1 MEKLQP
7 TRFFLGANTKN
18 GFSSLYDRFTDPAAG
33 DFLWIIKGGPGCG
46 KSTFMKQIG
55 AAAEAVGQRVEYI
68 HCSGDPDSL
77 DAVHLPDR
85 RIAYVDGTAPH
96 VIEPRYP
103 GASELYLDL
112 GSFIDAGALESA
124 LPDITELMQSY
135 KADYAAAYTH
145 LSAAAA
151 LLPRN
156 YPGLYG
162 ASETEKIERKL
173 AGLASRELRGG
184 SGRKE
189 QRRFISAWTC
199 RGRAI
204 LEDTL
209 SALCPRLY
217 TVDNE
222 FGLGNEYLARLAA
235 LAGSRDNSIIV
246 CPDPLEP
253 NKTECVIFPDRGLGF
268 IAVDRQT
275 GLTLSP
281 YRHLR
286 LDALIQPS
294 LSPETRTAL
303 RRRRRESGMLLDAAV
318 GLLASAKAKHDEL
331 ELLYRPHVDFE
342 GVSALARD
350 HIRWLC

>member
-7 TRFFLGANTKN
+7 TRFFLGANSKN

-55 AAAEAVGQRVEYI
+55 AAAEAAGQRVEYI

-77 DAVHLPDR
+77 DAVRLPER

-124 LPDITELMQSY
+124 LPEITELMQSY

-145 LSAAAA
+145 LSAAAT
-151 LLPRN
+151 LLPKN
-156 YPGLYG
+156 YPGIFG
-162 ASETEKIERKL
+162 EAEAEKIEKKL

-184 SGRKE
+184 SGKKE
-189 QRRFISAWTC
+189 QRRFISGWTC
-199 RGRAI
+199 QGRRT
-204 LEDTL
+204 LEQTL

-217 TVDNE
+217 TLDNE
-222 FGLGNEYLARLAA
+222 LGLGNAYLSRLAA
-235 LAGSRDNSIIV
+235 MARERGNSIIV

-253 NKTECVIFPDRGLGF
+253 EKTECVLFPDRGLGF
-268 IAVDRQT
+268 IAVERSAP
-275 GLTLSP
+275 LSLRP

-286 LDALIQPS
+286 LDALTLPT

-303 RRRRRESGMLLDAAV
+303 RQRRRESAMLLDAAV
-318 GLLASAKAKHDEL
+318 GMLASAKAKHDAL

-342 GVSALARD
+342 GVSTLARD